1 MNRAKWIVTDILIED
16 EEIGGEKGMMKFV
29 QTQEF
34 QSMNVGFS
42 LDEGIA
48 SSDELF
54 KVFYAERSVWSKL
67 TEMNRNYGG
76 ALRFLLPRS
85 PFQVQRNY
93 WARLLAAQ
101 EHFGRESPIFDRQTD
116 GFATSRGLEIGK

>member
-1 MNRAKWIVTDILIED
+1 MGRAKQRITEFVIED

-48 SSDELF
+48 SADEVF
-54 KVFYAERSVWSKL
+54 KVFYAERSVWSKS
-67 TEMNRNYGG
+67 TENRIESR
-76 ALRFLLPRS
+76 RFFL
-85 PFQVQRNY
+85 
-93 WARLLAAQ
+93 
-101 EHFGRESPIFDRQTD
+101 
-116 GFATSRGLEIGK
+116 